1 MPFVRLELA
10 VLSVHGGALKV
21 LLGKRTQA
29 PHAGK
34 WALPGGVL
42 RVDLDHDLAATAQ
55 RVAMERLGVAL
66 PGCTQLCTVGHKD
79 RDPRAPWAMSV
90 VYRSLLQIES
100 IDATPG
106 KRLEALR
113 WVQADEAMRD
123 TTLAFDHAVLVRRAV
138 EVTQLEVRA
147 LQFQAGL
154 LPQQFTLAEL
164 QAAAEVVLATKL
176 DKSSFRRRLDDAGA
190 VVAVPGAMRTGAFR
204 PAQLYEIVGQR
215 STRPQS

>member
-1 MPFVRLELA
+1 MPFVRVELA
-10 VLSVHGGALKV
+10 VLSIHDGALKV

-42 RVDLDHDLAATAQ
+42 RIDLDQDLAATAQ

-79 RDPRAPWAMSV
+79 GDPRAPWAMSV
-90 VYRSLLQIES
+90 VYRSLLQTES
-100 IDATPG
+100 INATPG

-113 WVQADEAMRD
+113 WVRADDAMRD
-123 TTLAFDHAVLVRRAV
+123 ASLAFDHANLIRQAV
-138 EVTQLEVRA
+138 AVTRLEVKA
-147 LQFQAGL
+147 LQFQPGL
-154 LPQQFTLAEL
+154 LPQPFTLAEL
-164 QAAAEVVLATKL
+164 QAAAEVVLGTKL

-190 VVAVPGAMRTGAFR
+190 VAAVPGAMRTGAFR
-204 PAQLYEIVGQR
+204 PAQLYEVAEFR
-215 STRPQS
+215 AEA